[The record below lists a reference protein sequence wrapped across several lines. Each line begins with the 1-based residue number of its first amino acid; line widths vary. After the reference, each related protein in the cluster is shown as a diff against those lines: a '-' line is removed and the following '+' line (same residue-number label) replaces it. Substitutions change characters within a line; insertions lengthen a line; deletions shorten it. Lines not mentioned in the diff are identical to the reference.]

1 MYIFNFRERDR
12 ERQRGRER
20 DGDRERQRDIK
31 TDGETDRE
39 EGRERGRQ
47 EEEREKKPTI
57 EPYTQM
63 EAKISA
69 TRVRG
74 QKKTATSIK
83 GREGRV
89 RVIGLALRVGSATRI
104 VVHPHPPAAEGR
116 RPETLLDVVPKG

>member
-1 MYIFNFRERDR
+1 MEGRGKRKGRREG
-12 ERQRGRER
+12 GRE
-20 DGDRERQRDIK
+20 K
-31 TDGETDRE
+31 NKSC
-39 EGRERGRQ
+39 
-47 EEEREKKPTI
+47 EKKPTI